1 MTSDTSTTARLL
13 ERARATA
20 QVFVD
25 DLSSVSLSDDDSHH
39 LFTVRRVGNGEQVV
53 AADGNGSWRLTT
65 AHNGALLPSGDLV
78 TEEKPVPEL
87 TVCFSLVKGDRND
100 MAVSKLTELGCDRIV
115 ALVSERSVVRWS
127 GHAGEKA
134 LKRWHRLAK
143 EAAAQ
148 ARRVYL
154 PTLEGPL
161 PLDSFTGSHVALAAA
176 GGAPLS
182 IATTTILVGPEGGWS
197 DQESAL
203 PLTHVTLGSQ
213 ILRTE
218 TAAITAGA
226 LLGGL
231 RAGTVSS
238 MENRQSTEKTPS

>member
-1 MTSDTSTTARLL
+1 MTSDISTTARLL
-13 ERARATA
+13 ERASATA

-65 AHNGALLPSGDLV
+65 AHNGALIPSGDLV
-78 TEEKPVPEL
+78 TEEKLMPEL

-100 MAVSKLTELGCDRIV
+100 HAVSKLTELGCDRIV
-115 ALVSERSVVRWS
+115 GLVSERSVVRWS

-143 EAAAQ
+143 EAAA
-148 ARRVYL
+148 
-154 PTLEGPL
+154 
-161 PLDSFTGSHVALAAA
+161 

-182 IATTTILVGPEGGWS
+182 TATTTILVGPEGGWS

-238 MENRQSTEKTPS
+238 MDNRQSTEKTPS